1 VGAVSD
7 HGLSGLAGQWH
18 DLDAVAP
25 VVLAAAVRLLPV
37 DGGAV
42 LLMAGATRWTAAG
55 TDATVAGLLDLEQT
69 VADGPSVEA
78 YRTGG
83 PVLAPDLPA
92 SAAVRWPLLAPALSR
107 LGAYFSL
114 PLRIG
119 AVRLGVL
126 DLYRR
131 APGRL
136 DDRQLGLALQL
147 ADVAATALADRR
159 VDALADPASWPALD
173 DYRPEIDQAT
183 GMLSVHL
190 GLDIPAAYARLRAHA
205 FVAGRPL
212 AEVAAAIVAGT
223 LRLDGAAGAAGGD
236 GAAGPQAPPED

>member
-1 VGAVSD
+1 VVQVGAVSD
-7 HGLSGLAGQWH
+7 DGLSALAGDWR
-18 DLDAVAP
+18 DLDAIAP
-25 VVLAAAVRLLPV
+25 AVLAAAVRLLPV
-37 DGGAV
+37 DGGVV
-42 LLMAGATRWTAAG
+42 LLMTDATRWSTAAG
-55 TDATVAGLLDLEQT
+55 TDATIAGLVDLEQT

-83 PVLAPDLPA
+83 PVLAPHLSA
-92 SAAVRWPLLAPALSR
+92 SAAVRWPLLAPALAR
-107 LGAYFSL
+107 VGAYFSF

-131 APGRL
+131 EPGRL
-136 DDRQLGLALQL
+136 DDRQLGLALRL
-147 ADVAATALADRR
+147 ADVAATALVDRQ
-159 VDALADPASWPALD
+159 VDALADPGSWSPPD

-190 GLDIPAAYARLRAHA
+190 GLDIPAAYARVRAHA

-223 LRLDGAAGAAGGD
+223 LRLD
-236 GAAGPQAPPED
+236 